1 MYILKEGVERF
12 DGDSSI
18 LAEMVDSL
26 NILPVHDVG
35 LRCVELLGAHSR
47 HGKKG
52 IKNKLK
58 NQKYF

>member
-1 MYILKEGVERF
+1 MYILIEGIERF

-35 LRCVELLGAHSR
+35 LRCVELLGAHR
-47 HGKKG
+47 GHGEKG
-52 IKNKLK
+52 IK
-58 NQKYF
+58 